1 MPCLVDRFQELAL
14 IGLKDMR
21 NHGDSPH
28 HERHDYAIM
37 ADDVARFMDDH
48 KLENSTLIGHSM

>member
-1 MPCLVDRFQELAL
+1 MFCPAGKFQAFILME
-14 IGLKDMR
+14 LKDLR

-37 ADDVARFMDDH
+37 ADDVAQFMDEH
-48 KLENSTLIGHSM
+48 KLEDSTLIGHSM